1 MKKILIVDD
10 EKDIRFILEEI
21 LNEHKYHVI
30 TLGTIKEAE
39 EFINKNSFD
48 LALLDVLLDEKSRD
62 GLYLLNLIKNKNK
75 DLPVIMMS
83 GHANIQIAVNS
94 VKDGAFEFL
103 EKPFNQERL
112 LNFIKRGIEYSE
124 LLNTK
129 KDLHDNFFKS
139 FDFIGESK
147 EIVKIKESINKIST
161 SDGRIFIEGPSG
173 SGKELLAREIHRN
186 SNRNKSNFVILD
198 SSRINI
204 SNFDENIFGIFKNG
218 ELIKG
223 HLEKANNGTLF
234 IDNVHDLPLDVQ
246 NKILRVI
253 TDQRFKR
260 LNDTMDITVNFRLI
274 SSSSINLAK
283 EVSKGNFREDLFHR
297 LNVIN
302 LNLPALVDRLS
313 DIPLLIKYFF
323 SIFVG
328 NNYDYKK
335 NIKNLDLFYSY
346 NWPGNVRELRNL
358 VERIAILGQDN
369 VEKIENIIYNTLNP
383 KINIENKNSSSTD
396 LTLKEARDNFE
407 KEYLVK
413 QLKKND
419 GNVSNTAK
427 SVGMDRAALQ
437 RKLSSLNIRRK

>member
-21 LNEHKYHVI
+21 LTENKYSVI
-30 TLGTIKEAE
+30 TIGTIKEAE

-62 GLYLLNLIKNKNK
+62 GLYLLNLIKHKNK

-112 LNFIKRGIEYSE
+112 LNFIKRGIEFSE
-124 LLNTK
+124 LINTK
-129 KDLHDNFFKS
+129 KDLHENIFQS
-139 FDFIGESK
+139 FDFIGDSK
-147 EIVKIKESINKIST
+147 EILKIKDSIQKISI
-161 SDGRIFIEGPSG
+161 SDGRILIQGPSG

-186 SNRNKSNFVILD
+186 SNRNKNNFVILD

-204 SNFDENIFGIFKNG
+204 SNFDENIFGELKNG
-218 ELIKG
+218 QVIKG

-234 IDNVHDLPLDVQ
+234 IDNINDLPLDVQ

-260 LNDTMDITVNFRLI
+260 LKDTTEINVNFRLI
-274 SSSSINLAK
+274 ASSSIDLKK
-283 EVSKGNFREDLFHR
+283 EVSRGNFREDLFHR

-313 DIPLLIKYFF
+313 DIPLLIEYFF
-323 SIFVG
+323 SIFIG

-335 NIKNLDLFYSY
+335 FIKNLDFFYSY

-369 VEKIENIIYNTLNP
+369 MEKIENIIYNTLNP
-383 KINIENKNSSSTD
+383 KLNIDKSYSATTE

-407 KEYLVK
+407 REYLVK

-419 GNVSNTAK
+419 GNVSKTAK
-427 SVGMDRAALQ
+427 SVGMDRTALH
-437 RKLSSLNIRRK
+437 RKLSSLNIKH

>member
-21 LNEHKYHVI
+21 LTENKYSVV
-30 TLGTIKEAE
+30 TVGTVKEAE
-39 EFINKNSFD
+39 DFIRENSFD

-62 GLYLLNLIKNKNK
+62 GLYLMNLIKNKNK

-112 LNFIKRGIEYSE
+112 LNFIKRGIEFSE
-124 LLNTK
+124 LINTK
-129 KDLHDNFFKS
+129 KDLHENIFQS

-147 EIVKIKESINKIST
+147 EILKIKDAVQKISVT
-161 SDGRIFIEGPSG
+161 DGRILIQGPSG

-186 SNRNKSNFVILD
+186 SNRNRGNFVILA

-204 SNFDENIFGIFKNG
+204 GNFDENIFGILKRG
-218 ELIKG
+218 EIVKG
-223 HLEKANNGTLF
+223 HLEKSNHGTLF
-234 IDNVHDLPLDVQ
+234 IDNINDLPLDVQ

-260 LNDTMDITVNFRLI
+260 LNDTTDITVNFRLI
-274 SSSSINLAK
+274 ASSSVDLKK
-283 EVSKGNFREDLFHR
+283 EILKGNFREDLFHR

-313 DIPLLIKYFF
+313 DIPLLIEYFF
-323 SIFVG
+323 SIFIG
-328 NNYDYKK
+328 NKYDFQKF
-335 NIKNLDLFYSY
+335 IKNLDSLYSY

-369 VEKIENIIYNTLNP
+369 IDKVENIIYNFLNP
-383 KINIENKNSSSTD
+383 KLNSDKNKSVSTE

-419 GNVSNTAK
+419 GNVSKTAK
-427 SVGMDRAALQ
+427 SVGMDRTALH
-437 RKLSSLNIRRK
+437 RKLSSLNIKH

>member
-1 MKKILIVDD
+1 MKRILIVDD

-21 LNEHKYHVI
+21 LSEHKYSVV
-30 TLGTIKEAE
+30 TAATIKEAE
-39 EFINKNSFD
+39 VFINNNSFD
-48 LALLDVLLDEKSRD
+48 LAILDVLLDEKSRD

-75 DLPVIMMS
+75 ELPVIMMS

-112 LNFIKRGIEYSE
+112 LNFIKRGIEFSD
-124 LLNTK
+124 LINTK
-129 KDLHDNFFKS
+129 QDLQENIFQS

-147 EIVKIKESINKIST
+147 EILKIKDTVQKVST
-161 SDGRIFIEGPSG
+161 SDGRILIEGPSG
-173 SGKELLAREIHRN
+173 SGKELLAREIHRK
-186 SNRNKSNFVILD
+186 SKRKKSNFVILD
-198 SSRINI
+198 SLRLNTE
-204 SNFDENIFGIFKNG
+204 NFDKNIFGSLNDGKV
-218 ELIKG
+218 IKG

-234 IDNVHDLPLDVQ
+234 IDNVNDLPLNIQ

-260 LNDTMDITVNFRLI
+260 LNDTTDITVNFRLI
-274 SSSSINLAK
+274 ASSSLDLK
-283 EVSKGNFREDLFHR
+283 TQVSEGNFREDLFHR

-302 LNLPALVDRLS
+302 FNLPALVDRLS
-313 DIPLLIKYFF
+313 DIPLLIGYFF
-323 SIFVG
+323 SIFKG

-335 NIKNLDLFYSY
+335 YINNLDLFYSY

-369 VEKIENIIYNTLNP
+369 IEKIENIIYATLNP
-383 KINIENKNSSSTD
+383 KLNIEKNKSASIE

-419 GNVSNTAK
+419 GNVSKTAK
-427 SVGMDRAALQ
+427 SVGMDRTALH
-437 RKLSSLNIRRK
+437 RKLSSLNIKH

>member
-21 LNEHKYHVI
+21 LTENKYSVV
-30 TLGTIKEAE
+30 TVGTVKEAE
-39 EFINKNSFD
+39 DFIRENSFD

-112 LNFIKRGIEYSE
+112 LNFIKRGIEFSE
-124 LLNTK
+124 LINTK
-129 KDLHDNFFKS
+129 KDLHENIFQS

-147 EIVKIKESINKIST
+147 EILKIK
-161 SDGRIFIEGPSG
+161 
-173 SGKELLAREIHRN
+173 EIHRN
-186 SNRNKSNFVILD
+186 SKRNRGNFVILD

-204 SNFDENIFGIFKNG
+204 GNFDENIFGILKRG
-218 ELIKG
+218 EIVKG
-223 HLEKANNGTLF
+223 HLEKSNHGTLF
-234 IDNVHDLPLDVQ
+234 IDNINDLPLDVQ

-260 LNDTMDITVNFRLI
+260 LNDTTDITVNFRLI
-274 SSSSINLAK
+274 ASSSVDLKK
-283 EVSKGNFREDLFHR
+283 EILKGNFREDLFHR

-313 DIPLLIKYFF
+313 DIPL
-323 SIFVG
+323 
-328 NNYDYKK
+328 
-335 NIKNLDLFYSY
+335 
-346 NWPGNVRELRNL
+346 
-358 VERIAILGQDN
+358 
-369 VEKIENIIYNTLNP
+369 
-383 KINIENKNSSSTD
+383 
-396 LTLKEARDNFE
+396 
-407 KEYLVK
+407 
-413 QLKKND
+413 
-419 GNVSNTAK
+419 
-427 SVGMDRAALQ
+427 
-437 RKLSSLNIRRK
+437 

>member
-21 LNEHKYHVI
+21 LTENKYSVV
-30 TLGTIKEAE
+30 TVGTIKEAE
-39 EFINKNSFD
+39 EFIKENSFD

-112 LNFIKRGIEYSE
+112 LNFIKRGIEFSE
-124 LLNTK
+124 LINTK
-129 KDLHDNFFKS
+129 QDLHENIFQS

-147 EIVKIKESINKIST
+147 EILKIKDAVQKISI
-161 SDGRIFIEGPSG
+161 SDGRILIQGPSG

-186 SNRNKSNFVILD
+186 SNRNKGNFVILD

-204 SNFDENIFGIFKNG
+204 DNFDENIFGILKRG
-218 ELIKG
+218 EVVKG

-234 IDNVHDLPLDVQ
+234 IDNVNDLPLDVQ

-260 LNDTMDITVNFRLI
+260 LNDTTDITVNFRLI
-274 SSSSINLAK
+274 ASSSIDLKK
-283 EVSKGNFREDLFHR
+283 EVLNGNFREDLFHR
-297 LNVIN
+297 LM
-302 LNLPALVDRLS
+302 L
-313 DIPLLIKYFF
+313 
-323 SIFVG
+323 
-328 NNYDYKK
+328 
-335 NIKNLDLFYSY
+335 
-346 NWPGNVRELRNL
+346 
-358 VERIAILGQDN
+358 
-369 VEKIENIIYNTLNP
+369 
-383 KINIENKNSSSTD
+383 
-396 LTLKEARDNFE
+396 
-407 KEYLVK
+407 
-413 QLKKND
+413 
-419 GNVSNTAK
+419 
-427 SVGMDRAALQ
+427 
-437 RKLSSLNIRRK
+437 

>member
-94 VKDGAFEFL
+94 VKDRAFEFL

-260 LNDTMDITVNFRLI
+260 LNDTTDITVNFRLI

-283 EVSKGNFREDLFHR
+283 EVSNGNFREDLFHR

-313 DIPLLIKYFF
+313 DIPLLIEYFF

-328 NNYDYKK
+328 NSDYKK

-369 VEKIENIIYNTLNP
+369 VEKIENIIYNTLYP
-383 KINIENKNSSSTD
+383 KINIEKKNSSSTD
-396 LTLKEARDNFE
+396 LTLREARDNFE
-407 KEYLVK
+407 KEYLMK

>member
-21 LNEHKYHVI
+21 LNEHNYHVI
-30 TLGTIKEAE
+30 TVGTIKEAE

-260 LNDTMDITVNFRLI
+260 LNDTTDITVNFRLI

-283 EVSKGNFREDLFHR
+283 EVSDGNFREDLFHR

-313 DIPLLIKYFF
+313 DIPLLIEYFF

-328 NNYDYKK
+328 NSDYKK

-383 KINIENKNSSSTD
+383 KINIEKKNSSSTD
-396 LTLKEARDNFE
+396 LTLREARDNFE
-407 KEYLVK
+407 KEYLMK

>member
-260 LNDTMDITVNFRLI
+260 LNDTTDITVNFRLI

-283 EVSKGNFREDLFHR
+283 EVSSGNFREDLFHR

-313 DIPLLIKYFF
+313 DIPLLIEYFF

-328 NNYDYKK
+328 NSDYKK

-383 KINIENKNSSSTD
+383 KINIEKKNSSSTD
-396 LTLKEARDNFE
+396 LTLREARDNFE
-407 KEYLVK
+407 KEYLMK